1 MSRSRS
7 SSPMDRRVSS
17 SESED
22 SETENRPRRSG
33 PRAFHPP
40 GSMWANVP
48 IKTEPESEVECLGQV
63 SPRLSQKRQR
73 AALEEIAA
81 KKAEEIAQQQTKAI
95 EARFDALQRQL
106 SFMQATGSQPQ
117 SRRRPGPSQ
126 EEEEEA
132 CDDPESRL
140 LELVAERRNG
150 IRYETVARDEAFS
163 ATGRPAGKKRKYGLG
178 VPGCRV
184 QPVRGY
190 TDPRLPSVKNLMAG
204 GQSPNPL
211 CAEPLIMAVLSPSRR
226 YDKKC
231 LTFMTESLYQAFDAL
246 AEAQARKADEVDQ
259 FILSVEGRCSNI
271 KSLLKGMREAA
282 NETGK
287 QLSASDL
294 KNTIRACD
302 RALRACRKLV
312 PVGLPMPLMTGR
324 WCYDHFGCQAERYI
338 KECGRS
344 VNRIITELDWLE
356 DAAIGLVVR
365 EGVLSTDMCSDQDSS
380 VMESIADIIR
390 CVGTVLFCIARY
402 TQWGVPKPY
411 ILANTAYEAMTE
423 GMMSVREECAPSAPA
438 QKSVSKQQ
446 YGQPP
451 TRVAPSKS
459 APAAAAGSAPIKN
472 SVTSAPPVTNGT
484 ASAKKKRPSVGA
496 SPAANVSSAIR
507 DRSPLRERSKS
518 QTGGDEAQA
527 RKADEVDQFILS
539 VEGRCSNIKSL
550 LKGMREAAN
559 ETGKQL
565 SASDLK
571 NTIRACDRAL
581 RACRKLVPVGLP
593 MPLMTGRW
601 CYDHF
606 GCQAERYIKECGR
619 SVNRI
624 ITELD
629 WLEDAAIGLV
639 VREGV
644 LSTDMCSDQDSSVME
659 SIADIIRCVGTVL
672 FCIAR
677 YTQWG
682 VPKPYILANT
692 AYEAMTEGMMSVREE
707 CAPSAPA
714 QKSVSKQQY
723 GQPPTRVAPSKSA
736 PAAAAGSAPIKNS
749 VTSAPPV
756 TNGTASAKKKR
767 PSVGASPA
775 ANVSSAIRDR
785 SPLRERSKSQTGG
798 DTECTEIA
806 DVVLALWR
814 AEGENA
820 VPKVQRISKRKPTDP
835 RRNPNAKAPSPP
847 PSSSPVM
854 PQKAS
859 SPTPKI
865 TLPPP
870 EQLKD
875 LLLAARKRLSTP
887 PNPLTYPHD
896 ALEKEHPPP
905 TDSELKVASE
915 ALPAAERLNGWLP
928 VLQKDG
934 RFVREAEYF
943 DKSLDESMD
952 WTAQLRP
959 EEVKAIILV
968 ESVHPFS
975 TTEAYES
982 DALVAT
988 HALLLG
994 LPVNRMPHNN
1004 FFEVPAKYP
1013 GLKKAGLLLLT
1024 TGDLGHVAAI
1034 EQCAELLF
1042 KQGKKLILTVAHSN
1056 PSCVGCHWPKWDTV
1070 RFVAHPTEAWSVY
1083 DMRRPP
1089 LVESFDALYDWPGL
1103 LNRSTLLAM
1112 EADLKSEYGKC
1123 PPLMHRKNV
1132 LVILRAGVEFPSPSD
1147 TIDPIE
1153 FVTNRP
1159 TEPRR
1164 EAEPEAEDILAQAV
1178 KELTGLVNDIPAP
1191 DEASDLI
1198 SALEGLDDYDMREN
1212 QILDLTDML
1221 DL

>member
-312 PVGLPMPLMTGR
+312 PVGLPLPLMTGR

-338 KECGRS
+338 KDCGRS

-365 EGVLSTDMCSDQDSS
+365 EGVLS
-380 VMESIADIIR
+380 A
-390 CVGTVLFCIARY
+390 
-402 TQWGVPKPY
+402 
-411 ILANTAYEAMTE
+411 
-423 GMMSVREECAPSAPA
+423 
-438 QKSVSKQQ
+438 
-446 YGQPP
+446 
-451 TRVAPSKS
+451 
-459 APAAAAGSAPIKN
+459 
-472 SVTSAPPVTNGT
+472 
-484 ASAKKKRPSVGA
+484 
-496 SPAANVSSAIR
+496 
-507 DRSPLRERSKS
+507 
-518 QTGGDEAQA
+518 
-527 RKADEVDQFILS
+527 
-539 VEGRCSNIKSL
+539 
-550 LKGMREAAN
+550 
-559 ETGKQL
+559 
-565 SASDLK
+565 
-571 NTIRACDRAL
+571 
-581 RACRKLVPVGLP
+581 
-593 MPLMTGRW
+593 
-601 CYDHF
+601 
-606 GCQAERYIKECGR
+606 
-619 SVNRI
+619 
-624 ITELD
+624 
-629 WLEDAAIGLV
+629 
-639 VREGV
+639 
-644 LSTDMCSDQDSSVME
+644 DMCSDQDSSVME